1 MAQRIRGLFGGTFD
15 PPHLGHVAAARAAVA
30 SLGLD
35 ELVVTVARDP
45 QLKPDTPTAR
55 AEARYEMARAAFEG
69 LDKVRVSDIELRRDG
84 PTYTVDT
91 VTELLDEDPGATLL
105 LVVGADAARTLASWH
120 RAGELAGLV
129 TVAVVPRPG
138 PSAAAPPGF
147 RVVEVAME
155 PVDLSSTGIR
165 AALGRGEDPAGLV
178 PEGVVPLVLANRLYS
193 H

>member
-1 MAQRIRGLFGGTFD
+1 MAQRTRGLFGGTFD

-45 QLKPDTPTAR
+45 QLKPDTPTAP
-55 AEARYEMARAAFEG
+55 AAARYEMALAAFEG
-69 LDKVRVSDIELRRDG
+69 LDKVRLSDIELRRDG

-91 VTELLDEDPGATLL
+91 VTELLDEDSGATLF
-105 LVVGADAARTLASWH
+105 LVVGADAASTLASWH

-178 PEGVVPLVLANRLYS
+178 PERVVPLVLANRLYS
-193 H
+193 R